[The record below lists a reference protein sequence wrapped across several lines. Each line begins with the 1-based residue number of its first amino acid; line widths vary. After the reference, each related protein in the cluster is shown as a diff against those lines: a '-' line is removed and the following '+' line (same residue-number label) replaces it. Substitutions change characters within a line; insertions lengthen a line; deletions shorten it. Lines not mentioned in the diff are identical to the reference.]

1 VSTGGLNAPLPEGA
15 LKDGGRV
22 FTTHIAHESNPVH
35 DELVRFASQHGYEVT
50 YDGLEVIV

>member
-1 VSTGGLNAPLPEGA
+1 MSTGGLNAPLPEGA